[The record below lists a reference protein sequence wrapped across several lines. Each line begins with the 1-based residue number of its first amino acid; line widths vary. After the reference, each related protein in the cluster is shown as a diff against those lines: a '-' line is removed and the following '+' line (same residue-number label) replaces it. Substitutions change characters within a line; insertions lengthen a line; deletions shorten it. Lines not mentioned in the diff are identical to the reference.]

1 MNIAQVSRVG
11 GSVTF
16 LIVAVVSYIEAGNVE
31 RLGFD
36 PVGAAYFPRLIALV
50 IGALALAK
58 LFQEIFSSVHGAAA
72 HQSRTRFL
80 QAICAIAAFVLFA
93 LTVRN
98 SWIAFPWSGM
108 IFCAATGL
116 LYMQHFG
123 ARSLGLLALAS
134 ISLPLVLDHIF
145 STIFYVSMP

>member
-1 MNIAQVSRVG
+1 M
-11 GSVTF
+11 TF
-16 LIVAVVSYIEAGNVE
+16 LIVAVVSYFEAGNVE

-36 PVGAAYFPRLIALV
+36 PLGAAYFPRLIAFV
-50 IGALALAK
+50 IGALALVK
-58 LFQEIFSSVHGAAA
+58 LFQDTCSPVHGAAA

-98 SWIAFPWSGM
+98 SWIDFPWSGM
-108 IFCAATGL
+108 VFCAATGL

-123 ARSLGLLALAS
+123 ARSLALLALVS
-134 ISLPLVLDHIF
+134 ISLPLVLDSIF
-145 STIFYVSMP
+145 STIFHVSMP